1 MNRHHPYGGN
11 FESSGSRRGGFSG
24 PGPDRSQRHQDR
36 GGGPTRGRGFGRGR
50 GNYSGYD
57 GNMSHH
63 ATYDTTQN
71 DMGAYNDYDSQVAS
85 QESFYANN
93 YGGAAPTQF
102 PPAPPNGYYQGYAKI
117 EGALELETETGYCK
131 GFFQSKVI

>member
-1 MNRHHPYGGN
+1 
-11 FESSGSRRGGFSG
+11 
-24 PGPDRSQRHQDR
+24 
-36 GGGPTRGRGFGRGR
+36 
-50 GNYSGYD
+50 
-57 GNMSHH
+57 MSHH
-63 ATYDTTQN
+63 ATYDSTQN
-71 DMGAYNDYDSQVAS
+71 DIGAYNDYDSQVAS

-131 GFFQSKVI
+131 GFFSIKSHLNRELRHAEMAFRFELQLSPAGADL

>member
-24 PGPDRSQRHQDR
+24 PGPDRPHRHQDR

-63 ATYDTTQN
+63 TTYDTSQN
-71 DMGAYNDYDSQVAS
+71 DIGAYNDYDSQAAS
-85 QESFYANN
+85 QEAFYANN
-93 YGGAAPTQF
+93 YGAAVPTQF
-102 PPAPPNGYYQGYAKI
+102 PPVPPNGYSQGYAKF
-117 EGALELETETGYCK
+117 EGALELETEIGYRK
-131 GFFQSKVI
+131 RFSITQVI